1 LPSLILFVIQQ
12 VDSFLDLSPSGRDH
26 PLGYIHYVVLMAV
39 SIGGYY
45 AGLVGMILAVPIA
58 GIIQIFIRR
67 WAAAKENEKEKE
79 EEES

>member
-1 LPSLILFVIQQ
+1 
-12 VDSFLDLSPSGRDH
+12 
-26 PLGYIHYVVLMAV
+26 MAV

-67 WAAAKENEKEKE
+67 WAAAKEEEKMLANP
-79 EEES
+79 ESTPKMKKSTLPKS